1 MKAFGSSLSVALALG
16 VAMLAAEATAP
27 AKAGLG
33 NTFASVQA
41 DRMSMKGQL
50 RARSEAGY
58 SVQEITAASGTVVRE
73 FVSSSGVVFAVSWY
87 GPSMPDLQQTLG
99 SYFSQFQAAVY
110 ARRAQQPGARG
121 HNHLEIHTPS
131 LIVRSFGHMRQYF
144 GMAYVPALMPANLTL
159 SDLH

>member
-1 MKAFGSSLSVALALG
+1 MKVFGSSLSLALALG
-16 VAMLAAEATAP
+16 AALLAGQAMAP
-27 AKAGLG
+27 AEAGLG
-33 NTFASVQA
+33 NTLASVQS

-50 RARSEAGY
+50 RTRSGAGY

-73 FVSSSGVVFAVSWY
+73 YVASSGVVFAVSWY

-99 SYFSQFQAAVY
+99 SYFTEFQSAVQ
-110 ARRAQQPGARG
+110 ARRAQHPGPRG

-131 LIVRSFGHMRQYF
+131 LVVRSLGHMRQYF
-144 GMAYVPALMPANLTL
+144 GMAYVPALMPPNLSL

>member
-1 MKAFGSSLSVALALG
+1 MKAFGSSLSLALALG
-16 VAMLAAEATAP
+16 VALLAAEALVP

-33 NTFASVQA
+33 NTFASVES
-41 DRMSMKGQL
+41 DRLSMKGQL
-50 RARSEAGY
+50 RVRSGAGY

-99 SYFSQFQAAVY
+99 SYFTQFQAAVH
-110 ARRAQQPGARG
+110 ARRAQHPGPHG
-121 HNHLEIHTPS
+121 HNHLEVRSPS
-131 LIVRSFGHMRQYF
+131 LVVRSFGHMRQYF
-144 GMAYVPALMPANLTL
+144 GMAYVPALMPANLSL